1 MSACGVK
8 LYVSPHAATGY
19 EGVRRHV
26 HRTKSG
32 EQRVRYRAIAPMR
45 NGTRLGTEIGY
56 FDTAEQVV
64 VVVVVVVVGAAAAAA
79 ALASSSSW
87 LLLL

>member
-1 MSACGVK
+1 VSACGVK
-8 LYVSPHAATGY
+8 LYVSPHASTGY

-56 FDTAEQVV
+56 FDTVEQVV
-64 VVVVVVVVGAAAAAA
+64 VVVVVGGAAAAAAA
-79 ALASSSSW
+79 ALASSSS
-87 LLLL
+87 